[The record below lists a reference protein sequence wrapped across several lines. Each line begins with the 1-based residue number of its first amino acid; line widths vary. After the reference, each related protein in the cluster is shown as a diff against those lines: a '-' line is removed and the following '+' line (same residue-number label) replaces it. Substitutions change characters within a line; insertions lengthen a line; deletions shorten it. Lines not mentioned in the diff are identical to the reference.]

1 MRKINSEFLTNFVS
15 EEGSHLQNK
24 DYFAFVELDNYAC
37 YVIADGIDKDKEI
50 ETAKIAVTEFIREF
64 TNKPTMNRFILA
76 QYLKGV
82 NEEVLSNGK
91 FVRLKASMT
100 VVVTNYKK
108 IRYAVIGNTRFYYF
122 KDGYLNKE
130 SEDYSVTQELY
141 EKGDVP
147 LDKMA
152 SHRERNN
159 LTSFLGQNDFPY
171 PKISR
176 KIKLKDGDV
185 FALATKGIWENC
197 DAKEIED
204 CLDGAKEPKEVVD
217 NVEDIILSRQPKHLD
232 NYTLAVTFAKK
243 CYLDPDKKKKIKRA
257 ICIGIPIIIVIA
269 IFTGIFMF
277 KRHKKLDAIDQMNQY
292 KVSAET
298 YINNQNFEKA
308 NEDYKNALDIAKK
321 YKLKKDMNTFDKD
334 EKFTDNVMSAD
345 KLLNNGKFEEA
356 LDQYKIALDSCDDIT
371 ISARNYIDNKIEM
384 AKKGVNVADLLTLGD
399 KRMSDGDLDSAESS
413 YMEAKKLSVDAYM
426 KDERKEAMDKLQ
438 QISEQKAKNT
448 QKDEDD
454 KKAAKEQEEKDA
466 EKKEKE
472 EQKADDLLQKAAEF
486 RKQGDTSY
494 VAGDYISARMYYTLA
509 IQAYRDSGD
518 YSILEEL
525 QKKIV
530 LMDEKIDET
539 ADKKSE
545 ADKYVEEAST
555 RLASGDVNS
564 AKVLYSVAKDL
575 YDSLGFTD
583 ESKNMSDKISTL
595 NTTSSSNG

>member
-1 MRKINSEFLTNFVS
+1 
-15 EEGSHLQNK
+15 
-24 DYFAFVELDNYAC
+24 
-37 YVIADGIDKDKEI
+37 
-50 ETAKIAVTEFIREF
+50 
-64 TNKPTMNRFILA
+64 
-76 QYLKGV
+76 
-82 NEEVLSNGK
+82 
-91 FVRLKASMT
+91 
-100 VVVTNYKK
+100 
-108 IRYAVIGNTRFYYF
+108 
-122 KDGYLNKE
+122 
-130 SEDYSVTQELY
+130 
-141 EKGDVP
+141 
-147 LDKMA
+147 
-152 SHRERNN
+152 
-159 LTSFLGQNDFPY
+159 
-171 PKISR
+171 
-176 KIKLKDGDV
+176 
-185 FALATKGIWENC
+185 
-197 DAKEIED
+197 
-204 CLDGAKEPKEVVD
+204 
-217 NVEDIILSRQPKHLD
+217 
-232 NYTLAVTFAKK
+232 
-243 CYLDPDKKKKIKRA
+243 
-257 ICIGIPIIIVIA
+257 
-269 IFTGIFMF
+269 
-277 KRHKKLDAIDQMNQY
+277 
-292 KVSAET
+292 
-298 YINNQNFEKA
+298 
-308 NEDYKNALDIAKK
+308 
-321 YKLKKDMNTFDKD
+321 
-334 EKFTDNVMSAD
+334 MSAD
-345 KLLNNGKFEEA
+345 KLLNDGKFEEA
-356 LDQYKIALDSCDDIT
+356 LDQYKIALDSCDDIA

-399 KRMSDGDLDSAESS
+399 KQMSDGDLDSAESS

-509 IQAYRDSGD
+509 IQAYKDSGD

-530 LMDEKIDET
+530 LMDEKINET